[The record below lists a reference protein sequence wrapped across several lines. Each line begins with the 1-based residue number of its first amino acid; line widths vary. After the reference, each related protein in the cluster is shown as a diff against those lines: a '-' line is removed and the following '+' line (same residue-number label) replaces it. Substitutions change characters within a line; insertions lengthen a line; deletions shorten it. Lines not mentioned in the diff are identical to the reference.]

1 MRVSPGRERWRI
13 ASVAALALTTITAL
27 PPGHAE
33 AYPTKPVRMI
43 VPFAPGGGADLT
55 ARGIAQRLS
64 TMWKQPVVPHNIA
77 GAAGNLAAATAAA
90 SQADG
95 YTLFFATV
103 PIIVSNPALYDKLPF
118 DPDRDFSPV
127 ILIGEGPHVLLV
139 SSGFKA
145 TKLSELIALAKER
158 PGQLNFGSGGVG
170 TSLHLAGEYLK
181 TRAGIEL
188 VHVPYKGAAPA
199 IAAMQGNEIQML
211 FDNGLSAIGHI
222 RGGRTRGLAIAAE
235 SRSPVLPR
243 SADLRGK
250 RNPELPLRRRAQSS
264 TCGRGPLPRSCRA
277 VNRAINTVLQDIE
290 YKQQMTA
297 LAYNLAGGTPE
308 QLKAHI
314 ESERKKWLPIIRTQK
329 IKAE

>member
-1 MRVSPGRERWRI
+1 MQVSPGRQRWRPT
-13 ASVAALALTTITAL
+13 SVAVLALTTITGL
-27 PPGHAE
+27 PLAHAQTFP
-33 AYPTKPVRMI
+33 AKPVRMI

-64 TMWKQPVVPHNIA
+64 TMWKQPVVPQNIA

-118 DPDRDFSPV
+118 NPDRDFSPV

-170 TSLHLAGEYLK
+170 TSLHLAGEYVK
-181 TRAGIEL
+181 ARAGIEL

-222 RGGRTRGLAIAAE
+222 RSGRTRGLAIASE
-235 SRSPVLPR
+235 SRSPVLPEVPTFEESGIPNFR
-243 SADLRGK
+243 SGVGH
-250 RNPELPLRRRAQSS
+250 SIYV
-264 TCGRGPLPRSCRA
+264 RSGTSA
-277 VNRAINTVLQDIE
+277 AIVETVNRAINTVLQDAE
-290 YKQQMTA
+290 YKQQMTG
-297 LAYNLAGGTPE
+297 LAYNLAGGTPG

>member
-1 MRVSPGRERWRI
+1 
-13 ASVAALALTTITAL
+13 
-27 PPGHAE
+27 
-33 AYPTKPVRMI
+33 
-43 VPFAPGGGADLT
+43 
-55 ARGIAQRLS
+55 
-64 TMWKQPVVPHNIA
+64 
-77 GAAGNLAAATAAA
+77 
-90 SQADG
+90 
-95 YTLFFATV
+95 
-103 PIIVSNPALYDKLPF
+103 
-118 DPDRDFSPV
+118 
-127 ILIGEGPHVLLV
+127 V

-181 TRAGIEL
+181 TRVGIEL

-222 RGGRTRGLAIAAE
+222 RSGRTRGLGIASE
-235 SRSPVLPR
+235 SRSPVLTEVPTFEENGIPNFR
-243 SADLRGK
+243 SGVGHSLYV
-250 RNPELPLRRRAQSS
+250 
-264 TCGRGPLPRSCRA
+264 RSGTPA
-277 VNRAINTVLQDIE
+277 AIVHTVNRAINTVLQDAE

-314 ESERKKWLPIIRTQK
+314 EAERKKWLPIIRTQK

>member
-1 MRVSPGRERWRI
+1 MQVSPGRQRWRPT
-13 ASVAALALTTITAL
+13 SVAVLALTTITGL
-27 PPGHAE
+27 PLAHAQTFP
-33 AYPTKPVRMI
+33 AKPVRMI

-64 TMWKQPVVPHNIA
+64 TMWKQPVVPQNIA

-118 DPDRDFSPV
+118 NPDRDFSPV

-145 TKLSELIALAKER
+145 TKLSELIALAKEQ

-170 TSLHLAGEYLK
+170 TSLHLAGEYVK
-181 TRAGIEL
+181 ARAGIEL

-222 RGGRTRGLAIAAE
+222 RSGRTRGLAIASE
-235 SRSPVLPR
+235 SRSPVLPEVPTFEESGIPNFR
-243 SADLRGK
+243 SGVGH
-250 RNPELPLRRRAQSS
+250 SIYV
-264 TCGRGPLPRSCRA
+264 RSGTSA
-277 VNRAINTVLQDIE
+277 AIVETVNRAINTVLQDAE
-290 YKQQMTA
+290 YKQQMTG
-297 LAYNLAGGTPE
+297 LAYNLAGGTPG

>member
-1 MRVSPGRERWRI
+1 MRVFSSRPRWPLT
-13 ASVAALALTTITAL
+13 ALAGLALTAITSL
-27 PPGHAE
+27 PPAHAQT
-33 AYPTKPVRMI
+33 YPTKPVRMI

-55 ARGIAQRLS
+55 ARGLAQRLS
-64 TMWKQPVVPHNIA
+64 GMWKQPVVVQNVA
-77 GAAGNLAAATAAA
+77 GAAGNLAAATTAA
-90 SQADG
+90 SQPDG

-103 PIIVSNPALYDKLPF
+103 PIIVSNPVLYDKLPF
-118 DPDRDFSPV
+118 DPDRDFAPV

-139 SSGFKA
+139 SSTFKA
-145 TKLSELIALAKER
+145 TKLSELIALAKQR

-181 TRAGIEL
+181 ARAGIEI

-199 IAAMQGNEIQML
+199 NVALQGNEIQML

-222 RGGRTRGLAIAAE
+222 RSGRTRGLGIAAGV
-235 SRSPVLPR
+235 RSPVLPEVPTFEESGIANFR
-243 SADLRGK
+243 SGVGH
-250 RNPELPLRRRAQSS
+250 SMYV
-264 TCGRGPLPRSCRA
+264 RSGTSA
-277 VNRAINTVLQDIE
+277 AIVATVNRAINSALQDAE

-308 QLKAHI
+308 QLRAHI
-314 ESERKKWLPIIRTQK
+314 ESERKKWLPIIRAQN

>member
-1 MRVSPGRERWRI
+1 
-13 ASVAALALTTITAL
+13 
-27 PPGHAE
+27 
-33 AYPTKPVRMI
+33 MI
-43 VPFAPGGGADLT
+43 VPFAPGGGADFT

-64 TMWKQPVVPHNIA
+64 MMWKQPVVPHNIA

-90 SQADG
+90 SQPDG

-103 PIIVSNPALYDKLPF
+103 PIIVSNPVLYDKLSFNPE
-118 DPDRDFSPV
+118 RDFSPV

-170 TSLHLAGEYLK
+170 TSLHLAGEYFK
-181 TRAGIEL
+181 TRVGIEL
-188 VHVPYKGAAPA
+188 VHVPYKGASPA

-222 RGGRTRGLAIAAE
+222 RGGRARGLGIASE
-235 SRSPVLPR
+235 SRSPVLPEVPTFEESGIPNFR
-243 SADLRGK
+243 SAVGH
-250 RNPELPLRRRAQSS
+250 SIYV
-264 TCGRGPLPRSCRA
+264 RSGTPPA
-277 VNRAINTVLQDIE
+277 IVQLVNRAINTVLQDAE

>member
-1 MRVSPGRERWRI
+1 
-13 ASVAALALTTITAL
+13 
-27 PPGHAE
+27 
-33 AYPTKPVRMI
+33 MI

-64 TMWKQPVVPHNIA
+64 MMWKQPVVPHNIT

-103 PIIVSNPALYDKLPF
+103 PIIVSNPALYDRLPF
-118 DPDRDFSPV
+118 NPERDFSPV

-170 TSLHLAGEYLK
+170 TSLHLAGEYFK

-199 IAAMQGNEIQML
+199 NAAIQGNEIQML

-222 RGGRTRGLAIAAE
+222 RSGRTRGLAIASE
-235 SRSPVLPR
+235 SRSPVLPEVPTFEESGISNFR
-243 SADLRGK
+243 SGVGH
-250 RNPELPLRRRAQSS
+250 SIYV
-264 TCGRGPLPRSCRA
+264 RSGTPA
-277 VNRAINTVLQDIE
+277 VIVQTVNRAINTVLQDTE

-308 QLKAHI
+308 QLRAHI
-314 ESERKKWLPIIRTQK
+314 ESEKKKWLPIIRTQK

>member
-1 MRVSPGRERWRI
+1 MQVSPGRQRWRPT
-13 ASVAALALTTITAL
+13 SVAVLALTTITGL
-27 PPGHAE
+27 PLAHAQTFP
-33 AYPTKPVRMI
+33 AKPVRMI

-64 TMWKQPVVPHNIA
+64 TMWKQPVVPQNIA

-118 DPDRDFSPV
+118 NPDRDFSPV

-145 TKLSELIALAKER
+145 TKLSELIALAKEQ

-170 TSLHLAGEYLK
+170 TSLHPAGEYVK
-181 TRAGIEL
+181 ARAGIEL

-222 RGGRTRGLAIAAE
+222 RSGRTRGLAIASE
-235 SRSPVLPR
+235 SRSPVLPEVPTFEESGIPNFR
-243 SADLRGK
+243 SGVGH
-250 RNPELPLRRRAQSS
+250 SIYV
-264 TCGRGPLPRSCRA
+264 RSGTSA
-277 VNRAINTVLQDIE
+277 AIVQTANRAINTVLQDAE
-290 YKQQMTA
+290 YKQQMTG
-297 LAYNLAGGTPE
+297 LAYNLAGGTPG